1 MCLLPHAALV
11 CCATLEA
18 TKHVKKK
25 KNITKTTRR
34 RRKAGTQCTNRWRER
49 ERQAQTNFH
58 SSFFL
63 SFFLSF
69 LPFVYTF
76 FLKKEYSSFTTCKKK
91 LTVFFHNKGGC
102 VTF

>member
-76 FLKKEYSSFTTCKKK
+76 FFKKGIF
-91 LTVFFHNKGGC
+91 FFHNLQEK
-102 VTF
+102 THRIFS